1 MRFFVS
7 NGLRAEESYREA
19 RMYNA
24 RGCVSRVVFASG
36 ASAVAA
42 MVLDWR
48 IVIAQYVTVLA
59 WEALSLLITGPAVD
73 RLAKTRSYDVAMGWM
88 AVLAFIGSCIYAS
101 YAACLFV
108 SHSGLA
114 VYLGTAWLMGALLYV
129 HVYHSNCALLLIPQV
144 VAPASLLVMAPF
156 IVLTDTREAAASSAA
171 LFLLLAAF
179 AQFSR
184 DRNQLLEKV
193 EQERREKR
201 AAEAANA
208 AKSRFLAVM
217 SHELRTPLNAIIG
230 YSEMMREDA
239 EADQRAS
246 DVRDHDR
253 VLGAGRRLLHMIG
266 SVLDLTKL
274 EVGGAEL
281 EIAEQDLPGMLN
293 DVREI
298 IGPLAAENGNR
309 VVVEAQ
315 HDLGPAWTDGFKLS
329 QCLLNLA
336 SNAAKF
342 TRDGRILI
350 SARMEAGLL
359 VFVVSDNGIGI
370 AAEKLAH
377 IFEPFVQADE
387 SITRTYGGSGLG
399 LAITRRIARLLGGD
413 VSVASVEGEGSTFT
427 LTAAVDMRPK
437 VVTLE
442 APRRGAANVCS
453 EGACPPSI
461 GSLALRGAS

>member
-1 MRFFVS
+1 
-7 NGLRAEESYREA
+7 
-19 RMYNA
+19 
-24 RGCVSRVVFASG
+24 
-36 ASAVAA
+36 
-42 MVLDWR
+42 
-48 IVIAQYVTVLA
+48 
-59 WEALSLLITGPAVD
+59 
-73 RLAKTRSYDVAMGWM
+73 
-88 AVLAFIGSCIYAS
+88 
-101 YAACLFV
+101 
-108 SHSGLA
+108 
-114 VYLGTAWLMGALLYV
+114 
-129 HVYHSNCALLLIPQV
+129 
-144 VAPASLLVMAPF
+144 
-156 IVLTDTREAAASSAA
+156 
-171 LFLLLAAF
+171 
-179 AQFSR
+179 
-184 DRNQLLEKV
+184 
-193 EQERREKR
+193 
-201 AAEAANA
+201 
-208 AKSRFLAVM
+208 
-217 SHELRTPLNAIIG
+217 
-230 YSEMMREDA
+230 
-239 EADQRAS
+239 
-246 DVRDHDR
+246 
-253 VLGAGRRLLHMIG
+253 MIG

-315 HDLGPAWTDGFKLS
+315 PDLGPAWTDGFKLS

-350 SARMEAGLL
+350 SAREEAGLL

-427 LTAAVDMRPK
+427 LTAAADMRPK

-442 APRRGAANVCS
+442 APRRGAANGCS
-453 EGACPPSI
+453 EGAGPPSV
-461 GSLALRGAS
+461 GSLALSGAG